1 MEDYNEPANAGEGQS
16 WNRHRHEHG
25 RTVRLSTPQCLYF
38 ILIRVSSQSAAAS
51 AFIKCSSLPELASQ
65 DFPHDGVPLVI
76 WSGTESAVTIMA
88 ASMPVLRVLFQD
100 VRDKTRP
107 VRQPKPAT
115 SSRRPMLSH
124 TSGRRSFYNRPRKDL
139 VTMTTTTW
147 TSDIEP

>member
-1 MEDYNEPANAGEGQS
+1 MEDYNEPPNAGEGQD
-16 WNRHRHEHG
+16 WNRHSYEHG
-25 RTVRLSTPQCLYF
+25 RTVRLFHLLSIF
-38 ILIRVSSQSAAAS
+38 ILITVSSQSAAAS

-88 ASMPVLRVLFQD
+88 ASMPVLRVLFQN

-107 VRQPKPAT
+107 VRQKKT
-115 SSRRPMLSH
+115 STNSSRWPMLSH
-124 TSGRRSFYNRPRKDL
+124 ASARRSFYNRPRKDL

-147 TSDIEP
+147 TSD